1 MKNIPTQSEIMGL
14 TQQERENI
22 EQQKQ
27 QQMQMQ
33 EQNPFNSPEY
43 SNEHASDTPINYGGG
58 MADVLLSDNEIP
70 EQLRKKYWSVFNK
83 DNVLTFLD
91 ETRKKMKMMSFDIS
105 VIDAMNSMDSYDE
118 YDFDME
124 SQYNLVRNAL
134 DTKLDRAVGFKSSNM
149 KNERIILQSQ
159 FSEAKQISEV
169 GNQSNIKDGFFKRLL
184 GRR

>member
-1 MKNIPTQSEIMGL
+1 MQNAPTQSDIMGITREEQQL
-14 TQQERENI
+14 MEQQRQQQE
-22 EQQKQ
+22 QVK
-27 QQMQMQ
+27 

-43 SNEHASDTPINYGGG
+43 SNEHASDAPISYGGG

-70 EQLRKKYWSVFNK
+70 ETLRKKYWWIFNK

-91 ETRKKMKMMSFDIS
+91 ENRKKMKLMSFDIS
-105 VIDAMNSMDSYDE
+105 IIDAMNSMDSYDE

-124 SQYNLVRNAL
+124 SQYNLMRNAM

-149 KNERIILQSQ
+149 KNERVILQSQ

-169 GNQSNIKDGFFKRLL
+169 GNQGNIKEGFFKRLL
-184 GRR
+184 GRK